1 MNDKSPRLPRERLT
15 EGVSIG
21 GDLELAIADF
31 AAAVIRNGSDQAIIR
46 ELVRL
51 RCAQIHDCRLCGSL
65 RIKDALDQGFDEQL
79 QRQIAS
85 YETSSLSP
93 QAVAA
98 LRLCDAIIMAP
109 SSADDALRDEL
120 RSHFTDHEIT
130 GLCLDV
136 MKWSQQK
143 ALVALRMDA
152 APWGDTPTTLMFNNQ
167 GDPVFGK
174 PVYT

>member
-21 GDLELAIADF
+21 GELELAIADF

-93 QAVAA
+93 QAIAA
-98 LRLCDAIIMAP
+98 LRL
-109 SSADDALRDEL
+109 LQR
-120 RSHFTDHEIT
+120 R
-130 GLCLDV
+130 
-136 MKWSQQK
+136 KQQ
-143 ALVALRMDA
+143 DW
-152 APWGDTPTTLMFNNQ
+152 P
-167 GDPVFGK
+167 
-174 PVYT
+174 